1 MFIEWLEVSTALL
14 FCQMYP
20 KKGVD
25 IERLSKKEQ
34 EIETYFKDSQN
45 TEADYNIFDNYDTNT
60 RIGINRNYDII

>member
-1 MFIEWLEVSTALL
+1 
-14 FCQMYP
+14 MYP